1 MIKLSKQDAI
11 LFLLLLPFFMPT
23 YFEILP
29 FGYLLYRLG
38 MMFSLGYISLS
49 YLILKKNFSSITW
62 LIVIYE
68 ILVVSL
74 TILQKGE
81 IFTAIWSAEKIIGL
95 VLLVDYYREDVV
107 SFLKIILLHFEWLI
121 YINFATV
128 SLFSERF
135 FTRFNPAYGETQEW
149 FLGSVNNFIFWLFP
163 ALVVAWLYYFLSG
176 KIFRTYSLTIV
187 IALTELIKG
196 SATGRIAVFIFILF
210 IASSWLRKI
219 ISPKLVFI
227 GVTVLGI
234 FIVFLQNVDFLEPIV
249 VQLLGKKLTFSNRIY
264 IWSNAVTVIR
274 KNFIGLGLQ
283 PADHVIRLLGNIN
296 GYLQPTVTHAHN
308 EFLQVAFQTGILGFI
323 LYCWMYVKTL
333 INAVKFS
340 SPIAQTSILF
350 FAVYNVIAITET
362 LELSQI
368 YMLFPLIYFVMQYTE
383 EGKVR

>member
-1 MIKLSKQDAI
+1 MIKLSKQNFI
-11 LFLLLLPFFMPT
+11 LFLLLFPFFMPT

-38 MMFSLGYISLS
+38 MMFSVVYISLS
-49 YLILKKNFSSITW
+49 YLISKKIPSSITW
-62 LIVIYE
+62 LIVVYE
-68 ILVVSL
+68 ALVVSL
-74 TILQKGE
+74 TILQGGE
-81 IFTAIWSAEKIIGL
+81 IVTAIWSAEKIIGL
-95 VLLVDYYREDVV
+95 VLLVDYYQENII
-107 SFLKIILLHFEWLI
+107 SFLKVVLVHFEWLI
-121 YINFATV
+121 YINFITIL
-128 SLFSERF
+128 LFSERF
-135 FTRFNPAYGETQEW
+135 FSRFTSAYGFTQEW
-149 FLGSVNNFIFWLFP
+149 FLGSVNNFIFWFFP

-176 KIFRTYSLTIV
+176 EIFRTCSLTVV
-187 IALTELIKG
+187 IALTELIRG
-196 SATGRIAVFIFILF
+196 SATGRIAVFLFILF
-210 IASSWLRKI
+210 VTSSWLRKI

-249 VQLLGKKLTFSNRIY
+249 VQLLGKKMTFSNRTY

-274 KNFIGLGLQ
+274 KNFVGLGLQ
-283 PADHVIRLLGNIN
+283 SSDYVIRLLGNIN

-323 LYCWMYVKTL
+323 LYCWIYIKVL

-340 SPIAQTSILF
+340 GPIAQTVMLF

-368 YMLFPLIYFVMQYTE
+368 YMLFPLIYFVMQYTAE
-383 EGKVR
+383 RK